1 MQESVV
7 NMIKDMTMKEQSKF
21 LEKFDKYVTE
31 SVEKMINIER
41 ISIKKMFDK
50 SIRELN
56 LDLII
61 EKIGKNDLYDLY
73 LFRSKACNLSI

>member
-1 MQESVV
+1 MQDSVV

-61 EKIGKNDLYDLY
+61 EKIGKNDLYDQY

>member
-1 MQESVV
+1 MQDSVV